1 MAAARPSRPAP
12 GNPMNKMIVA
22 NLVNRPIRSVISIV
36 AVAVEVTLILLIVGL
51 ALGILN
57 DNKERQKG
65 TGADIL
71 VRPPGSAN
79 FSAFSSA
86 PVSVKIGDIILKQPH
101 VAAVAP
107 VVMQTTNN
115 IEILNGIDLT
125 TFEELGGPMRYLEG
139 GPFQGP
145 FDMLVDDYL
154 AASDKVHVGSRVK
167 SLNHEFRVCGVIPHG
182 RGARRYVPIKTLQ
195 ELIGMENKA
204 SIFYVKL
211 DDPHNEPLV
220 AREIKS

>member
-1 MAAARPSRPAP
+1 PSYQDQL
-12 GNPMNKMIVA
+12 MNKMIVA
-22 NLVNRPIRSVISIV
+22 NLTNRPLRSLISIT

-51 ALGILN
+51 ALGILD
-57 DNKERQKG
+57 DNKTRQKG
-65 TGADIL
+65 TGADIM

-86 PVSVKIGDIILKQPH
+86 PVSIKIGDIIRKQPH

-115 IEILNGIDLT
+115 IEILNGIDIQ

-145 FDMLVDDYL
+145 YDMIVDDFL
-154 AASDKVHVGSRVK
+154 
-167 SLNHEFRVCGVIPHG
+167 
-182 RGARRYVPIKTLQ
+182 
-195 ELIGMENKA
+195 
-204 SIFYVKL
+204 
-211 DDPHNEPLV
+211 
-220 AREIKS
+220 